1 MKSIIKTSL
10 FAVCLSIFIPFT
22 YAENDDASMV
32 ENTTNNTEQVS
43 PQTNSSADNLSASQ
57 ARQEETNKST
67 HRRAKDFGWGMLI
80 GIIVTTILCFTR
92 PIRMS
97 VKHCK
102 RTNKRKNMTNTM
114 DEGIKQSPI
123 LPVLEETKDKGNG
136 STTPPTNT
144 ESNGKDDKTPK
155 VPSTGDIPT
164 GSTTQGGAPTEPPA
178 PPSVP
183 ITPKYK
189 TSFAV
194 DNADWAVV
202 GTSVIGSSHVS
213 MDIPCQDNCKYEYLG
228 DGWGIA
234 VTSDGAG
241 SAKHSHVG
249 SSIVAVRTIE
259 YLKKVIEKKEWKTK
273 NILPSDAV
281 WTQHAY
287 NVFHYIYEDLVNFG
301 KAKGVDHKDLSAT
314 VIVLIHTP
322 NGVLS
327 AHIGDGRAGYKDIN
341 GQWKS
346 IITPHKGDE
355 ANQTIFITSDFW
367 SVHNYVMSDVTVPE
381 CVVIREP
388 ITAFVL
394 MSDGCEH
401 TAWLCN
407 QYDESK
413 KRYYDPNTPYA
424 KLLDNC
430 CEIIIT
436 DHEENTPMDERAAK
450 WENFIVAG
458 NKKFEVESDDK
469 TLLLGVLCKQKIS
482 DDCIYPQ
489 TRID

>member
-10 FAVCLSIFIPFT
+10 CVVCLSIFVLFT
-22 YAENDDASMV
+22 YAENESIPIDEVM
-32 ENTTNNTEQVS
+32 TNQTEKVCSRTKSSTKDPTSGQNK
-43 PQTNSSADNLSASQ
+43 TNMNEEDNSSQ
-57 ARQEETNKST
+57 
-67 HRRAKDFGWGMLI
+67 RRAKGFGWGLLVGM
-80 GIIVTTILCFTR
+80 IVTVILCITR
-92 PIRMS
+92 PDRILIKYCKKIITRKDMIPMS
-97 VKHCK
+97 EEYESK
-102 RTNKRKNMTNTM
+102 
-114 DEGIKQSPI
+114 EGDGGGQDGTGGGSGGGEPI
-123 LPVLEETKDKGNG
+123 PV
-136 STTPPTNT
+136 
-144 ESNGKDDKTPK
+144 
-155 VPSTGDIPT
+155 
-164 GSTTQGGAPTEPPA
+164 
-178 PPSVP
+178 
-183 ITPKYK
+183 TPKYEA
-189 TSFAV
+189 SFAV
-194 DNADWAVV
+194 DNSDWAVV
-202 GTSVIGSSHVS
+202 GTSVIGNSHVS

-249 SSIVAVRTIE
+249 SKIVTSRAIE
-259 YLKKVIEKKEWKTK
+259 YLKKVIEKEGWKAK
-273 NILPSDAV
+273 NILPSDAI
-281 WTQHAY
+281 WTQYAY
-287 NVFHYIYEDLVNFG
+287 NVLHYVYEDLVNFG
-301 KAKGVDHKDLSAT
+301 KAQGVDYKDLSAT

-327 AHIGDGRAGYKDIN
+327 AHIGDGRCGYKDMN
-341 GQWKS
+341 GNWKS
-346 IITPHKGDE
+346 IITPHKGEE

-367 SVHNYVMSDVTVPE
+367 SIHNYVMSDVAVPE
-381 CVVIREP
+381 CIVVREP

-413 KRYYDPNTPYA
+413 QWYYDPNTPYA

-430 CEIIIT
+430 CETIIT

-458 NKKFEVESDDK
+458 NKKIEVESDDK

>member
-1 MKSIIKTSL
+1 MKSIIKTTL
-10 FAVCLSIFIPFT
+10 LAVCLSTFVLFA
-22 YAENDDASMV
+22 YAENENAPTA
-32 ENTTNNTEQVS
+32 ENTSNNTEQFS
-43 PQTNSSADNLSASQ
+43 PPTNSSADDLPASQ
-57 ARQEETNKST
+57 ARPKETDKST

-80 GIIVTTILCFTR
+80 GVIVTAILCITR
-92 PIRMS
+92 PIRIL

-102 RTNKRKNMTNTM
+102 RTNKQKDITTM
-114 DEGIKQSPI
+114 DEGTKQNPI
-123 LPVLEETKDKGNG
+123 IPVPEETKEKGND
-136 STTPPTNT
+136 STIGAKGDT
-144 ESNGKDDKTPK
+144 SQNGKDDKKPDE
-155 VPSTGDIPT
+155 P
-164 GSTTQGGAPTEPPA
+164 PTESGSAGGTGEETPIPPT
-178 PPSVP
+178 VP
-183 ITPKYK
+183 IAPKYK

-194 DNADWAVV
+194 DNSDWAVV
-202 GTSVIGSSHVS
+202 GTSVIGSSHIS
-213 MDIPCQDNCKYEYLG
+213 MNLPCQDNCKYEYLG

-241 SAKHSHVG
+241 SAKHSQVG
-249 SSIVAVRTIE
+249 SNIVAVRAIE

-273 NILPSDAV
+273 NILPSEAV

-327 AHIGDGRAGYKDIN
+327 AHIGDGRCGYKDMN
-341 GQWKS
+341 GNWKS
-346 IITPHKGDE
+346 IITPHKGEE

-367 SVHNYVMSDVTVPE
+367 SIHNYVMSDVAVPE
-381 CVVIREP
+381 CIVVREP

-401 TAWLCN
+401 TVWLCN
-407 QYDESK
+407 QYDEAK
-413 KRYYDPNTPYA
+413 QKYYDPNTPYA

-430 CEIIIT
+430 CETIII
-436 DHEENTPMDERAAK
+436 DHNENTPLDERAAK

-458 NKKFEVESDDK
+458 NKKFETESDDK
-469 TLLLGVLCKQKIS
+469 TLLLGVLCK
-482 DDCIYPQ
+482 
-489 TRID
+489 